1 MKILSDKID
10 GFTIIKTLTDLQR
23 RGLISEDVSI
33 DWDKWRKWTPRDR
46 AYGTELQLGTEFFS
60 HFTFPGLTSTY
71 MLDNWG
77 YSYSARALK
86 AASTRRTRN
95 SGGGNDYLYF
105 GATWH
110 EYGALIGALYLID
123 PDARIGIYKDR
134 EHFEGLTCDPGI
146 NYNAL
151 EYLLG
156 NDARVFDF
164 TGYLESEHVAI

>member
-1 MKILSDKID
+1 MKILSDKLD
-10 GFTIIKTLTDLQR
+10 NFTIIKTLTDLQR

-33 DWDKWRKWTPRDR
+33 DWDKWRTWTPRDR

-95 SGGGNDYLYF
+95 SGGNDYLRY

-123 PDARIGIYKDR
+123 PDARIGMYKNR
-134 EHFEGLTCDPGI
+134 EDFELCTCDPDI
-146 NYNAL
+146 NHNTLVYHL
-151 EYLLG
+151 DR
-156 NDARVFDF
+156 DARVFDF
-164 TGYLESEHVAI
+164 TGYLESELVAI